1 MNIGVVKEIVN
12 NEFRVGLTPTN
23 VAEFINNGHEVFVE
37 KDAGLNSGFDD
48 EEYRENGAVIKET
61 AKEVWEKAD
70 LLIKVKEPQNSEYK
84 YFRENQTVF
93 GYLHLAAHKD
103 LTQSL
108 LKAKTNAIA
117 FETVTKSDGSL
128 PCLEP
133 MSIIAGRLSAVLGA
147 QYLMKTKGGS
157 GKLIS
162 GIPGV
167 DQAKVSI
174 VGAGNVGVNALK
186 LLVGLGANVTILDV
200 NLSKLSELDAL
211 YGNKV
216 TTLFSNSKNLEKSIS
231 NSDLVIGAIS
241 LKGEK
246 APKLIKR
253 KYYKNMRKGSV
264 IIDVA
269 IDQGG
274 STEVSRPTSHDNP
287 TFVVDGIIHY
297 CVPNIPGSVPL
308 TATEGLNNA
317 IMKYALIIANE
328 GIEKAVNKYDEIR
341 TGANIINGEIVNK
354 AVATSLN
361 MVYNGITN

>member
-12 NEFRVGLTPTN
+12 NEFRVGLTPSS
-23 VAEFINNGHEVFVE
+23 VGEFTNNGHKVFVE
-37 KDAGLNSGFDD
+37 TKAGVNSGFNDN
-48 EEYRENGAVIKET
+48 EYVKNGAVITQT
-61 AKEVWEKAD
+61 AKEVWDNAD
-70 LLIKVKEPQNSEYK
+70 LLVKVKEPQTSEFK
-84 YFRENQTVF
+84 YFRENQTIF
-93 GYLHLAAHKD
+93 GFLHLAAHKD
-103 LTQSL
+103 LTERL
-108 LKAKTNAIA
+108 LQTKTNAVA

-133 MSIIAGRLSAVLGA
+133 MSIIAGRLSAVIGA
-147 QYLMKTKGGS
+147 QYLMKSNGGS

-167 DQAKVSI
+167 EQANVSI
-174 VGAGNVGVNALK
+174 VGAGNVGINALK

-200 NLSKLSELDAL
+200 DLAKLSELDNI

-216 TTLFSNSKNLEKSIS
+216 QTLYSNSENLEYAIS

-253 KYYKNMRKGSV
+253 KYYENMRKGSV
-264 IIDVA
+264 IVDVA

-274 STEVSRPTSHDNP
+274 STEVSRVTSHDDP
-287 TFVVDGIIHY
+287 IYEVDGIIHY

-308 TATEGLNNA
+308 TATKGLNNA
-317 IMKYALIIANE
+317 IIGYAMLIANLGLE
-328 GIEKAVNKYDEIR
+328 EAIKQYDEIK
-341 TGANIINGEIVNK
+341 TGTNILNGKIVYEN
-354 AVATSLN
+354 VATSLN
-361 MVYNGITN
+361 LPYTKI